1 MQTARETSYE
11 ALHIILEHISSGAP
25 VLARDLAIQE
35 LEAFRSDPTSR
46 DVELLNV
53 ALKATGLTPYIIH
66 PTEHLSTFDALSYEA
81 NRVSIGQNSLI
92 LHNEQ
97 ERAYLALLSG
107 KSLLLSAPTSFG
119 KSTLLDA
126 FLATKQ
132 PRTVVV
138 IVPTIALL
146 DEVRRRL
153 RTTFPN
159 YTFVTQAGST
169 PGSKTIYILTQERF
183 LEIKEPPTPD
193 FFMIDE
199 FYKLSPG
206 QLTEENERVLALN
219 LCFQTLLRTGAQYL
233 LTGPPIHNISPSLA
247 EKLETVSITYS
258 RFAPVSQTYEDRSK
272 FAKTSSERQQDLLQ
286 TLRERDLGQTLV
298 FCSSPTSTEKLANF
312 ISSAL
317 PINTPN
323 IVKMLADWL
332 ESEYGESWSLISHI
346 RSGIG
351 IHHAQL
357 PRSIQRAVL
366 RLFNNHTL
374 STLICTS
381 TIIEGVNTAARTVV
395 IFDKKLGKSTPL
407 DEFTFANIAGR
418 AGRMGHYLR
427 GHVISYISRPQ
438 QTRTEVDSPLVSQAT
453 DMKSEFLLELPSEK
467 ISNSSLRMRRNELLK
482 EYEIPEDLA
491 ADLSGRD
498 IPRCA
503 SIYKYLRTLD
513 NTEFSQLQVEGLAED
528 SVLKKI
534 LFVIWQ
540 HFDSLNTKQCY
551 REWYRYTA
559 ARTHLGDIKGEI
571 FSRAQYNNSDY
582 DRACREVF
590 QFHRTSLSYRLPR
603 NLSTFQIIYNYVALH
618 EHMEIT
624 KLDATIASISCEF
637 LPPYVTLLEEYGI
650 PVPIAMKLVKF
661 GYRPQNADDVIPHS
675 ALSATK
681 YLSSG
686 HSSHIERWF
695 LEDFLDGIGY
705 ALL

>member
-11 ALHIILEHISSGAP
+11 ALRIILEHVSSGAP
-25 VLARDLAIQE
+25 VSARDLAIRE
-35 LEAFRSDPTSR
+35 LEAFRFDPKSR

-53 ALKATGLTPYIIH
+53 ALKATGLTPYIIQ
-66 PTEHLSTFDALSYEA
+66 PTEHLSTLDALSYEA
-81 NRVSIGQNSLI
+81 NRVRIGQDSLI

-97 ERAYLALLSG
+97 ERAYLTLLSG
-107 KSLLLSAPTSFG
+107 KNLLLSAPTSFG

-126 FLATKQ
+126 FIATKQ

-153 RTTFPN
+153 QATFPN

-233 LTGPPIHNISPSLA
+233 LTGPPIHSISPSLA
-247 EKLETVSITYS
+247 EKLETISITYS
-258 RFAPVSQTYEDRSK
+258 RFAPVTQTYEDRSK
-272 FAKTSSERQQDLLQ
+272 FAKNSSERQQDLLR
-286 TLRERDLGQTLV
+286 TLLEHDLGQTLV

-317 PINTPN
+317 PTNN
-323 IVKMLADWL
+323 HHIVMMLADWL
-332 ESEYGESWSLISHI
+332 ECEYGELWSLISHI

-357 PRSIQRAVL
+357 PRSVQRAVL
-366 RLFNNHTL
+366 RLFNDHKL
-374 STLICTS
+374 STLMCTS

-395 IFDKKLGKSTPL
+395 IFDKKLGRSTPL

-418 AGRMGHYLR
+418 AGRMGQYLR
-427 GHVISYISRPQ
+427 GHVISYMSRPK
-438 QTRTEVDSPLVSQAT
+438 QTRTEVDSPLVSQPA
-453 DMKSEFLLELPSEK
+453 DMKSEFLLELPSDT
-467 ISNSSLRMRRNELLK
+467 ISNSSLKRRRDELL
-482 EYEIPEDLA
+482 EQYEIPEDLA
-491 ADLSGRD
+491 EELSGRD
-498 IPRCA
+498 IPKCA
-503 SIYKYLRTLD
+503 SIYKHLDTLD
-513 NTEFSQLQVEGLAED
+513 IKDFSQLQVEGLAED
-528 SVLKKI
+528 SVLKEI
-534 LFVIWQ
+534 FFAIWQ
-540 HFDSLNTKQCY
+540 YVDGLSKNQCY
-551 REWYRYTA
+551 REWYRYMA
-559 ARTHLGDIKGEI
+559 ARAHPGDIKGEI
-571 FSRAQYNNSDY
+571 LSRAEYNNNDY
-582 DRACREVF
+582 DKACREVF

-603 NLSTFQIIYNYVALH
+603 NLTTFQIIYNYIALR
-618 EHMEIT
+618 EHVDIT
-624 KLDATIASISCEF
+624 KLDATIALISCEF

-650 PVPIAMKLVKF
+650 PVSIAMKLVNF
-661 GYRPQNADDVIPHS
+661 GYRPQSPDDVIPHS
-675 ALSATK
+675 AASASK

-686 HSSHIERWF
+686 HPSDIERWF
-695 LEDFLDGIGY
+695 LEDFLYGIGY